1 MFINLLQETQ
11 GVCVVTYG
19 ENKNFPSFYTPR
31 SGVEAPY
38 NVETPA
44 EAAMLIEKLFHL
56 HLNSGILLAVP
67 IPEAEAMEG
76 KAKLC
81 SHPIN

>member
-11 GVCVVTYG
+11 GVCVVTFG
-19 ENKNFPSFYTPR
+19 ENKNFPSFYTCQ

-44 EAAMLIEKLFHL
+44 EAAMLIEKLFQL
-56 HLNSGILLAVP
+56 QLNSGLLLAVP

-76 KAKLC
+76 EQKRYYYPAV
-81 SHPIN
+81 